1 MCPTVTGRIETRVV
15 ILILPALIATIL
27 SLVTHNEG
35 WIVTI
40 GIYLLMG
47 VALDAV
53 VYPYVIRW
61 QPPWLTGVLAVVEF
75 ILLFILV
82 KVLEPG
88 HAPFGD
94 ADPILGIDDWRPIAL
109 YWWSWALAIATK
121 IVVLPLVSLGWIE
134 NAGEFRATDWTIL
147 PETVPLP
154 IVAAPA
160 AHQPGRLVREF
171 TSLHEVPAEARKPA
185 LTAIHESP
193 GRASS

>member
-1 MCPTVTGRIETRVV
+1 MCPTVTGRIETRVA

-35 WIVTI
+35 WIATI

-47 VALDAV
+47 VALDAI

-61 QPPWLTGVLAVVEF
+61 QPPWLTGVLAAVEF
-75 ILLFILV
+75 VLLFILV

-88 HAPFGD
+88 RAGFGD
-94 ADPILGIDDWRPIAL
+94 GNVALGVDDWKPIAL
-109 YWWSWALAIATK
+109 YWWSWSLAIATK
-121 IVVLPLVSLGWIE
+121 IVVLPLISLGWVE
-134 NAGEFRATDWTIL
+134 NAGEFRATGWTVP

-160 AHQPGRLVREF
+160 DHAPGRLVREF
-171 TSLHEVPAEARKPA
+171 TSVHEVPVEARKPA
-185 LTAIHESP
+185 LTAIHETPARSP
-193 GRASS
+193 S

>member
-1 MCPTVTGRIETRVV
+1 MCPTVTGRIETRVA

-47 VALDAV
+47 VALDAI

-61 QPPWLTGVLAVVEF
+61 QPPWLTGVLAVAEF

-88 HAPFGD
+88 RAGFGD
-94 ADPILGIDDWRPIAL
+94 GNVILGADDWKPIAL
-109 YWWSWALAIATK
+109 YWWSWSLAIATK

-134 NAGEFRATDWTIL
+134 NAGEFRATGWTIP

-154 IVAAPA
+154 IVAASA
-160 AHQPGRLVREF
+160 GQQPGRLVREF